1 MTIGQ
6 RLIIVF
12 VTAALLAGRLA
23 CAAQGCTGIVG
34 FDKYLEHARG
44 LVVGDMHGTVEAP
57 AFVTA
62 LVCTLSHSGHPVV
75 LGLEYPSQEQHY
87 LERFLSSKSDSASQE
102 LLATP
107 FWSRRSQD
115 GRTSQAM
122 LALLMSAQSEIRAG
136 RHIRVLAFDANP
148 VTGLSGTAAFDAR
161 DAGMAED
168 LRHKLAGLTE
178 GEMPIILAGNVHARK
193 VKGLKTENV
202 PGMENAEPLGYLIRD
217 LGFLDLNIDFHGG
230 SLWTCMPPTGCAAHD
245 IGERGLP
252 TDTFSIAPSTDA
264 AYDLLYSVGVLT
276 ASPPAAA
283 KWGSAR

>member
-1 MTIGQ
+1 M
-6 RLIIVF
+6 
-12 VTAALLAGRLA
+12 
-23 CAAQGCTGIVG
+23 
-34 FDKYLEHARG
+34 
-44 LVVGDMHGTVEAP
+44 
-57 AFVTA
+57 
-62 LVCTLSHSGHPVV
+62 
-75 LGLEYPSQEQHY
+75 LGLEYPSQEQHF
-87 LERFLSSKSDSASQE
+87 LERFLGSKSDSASQE

-107 FWSRRSQD
+107 FWSRPSQD

-122 LALLMSAQSEIRAG
+122 LALLTSMRSEIRAG

-168 LRHKLAGLTE
+168 LRHKLAGLAE
-178 GEMPIILAGNVHARK
+178 GEIAIIFAGNVHARK
-193 VKGLKTENV
+193 VKGLKTENA

-230 SLWTCMPPTGCAAHD
+230 SLWTCMPPTGCAAHE

-276 ASPPAAA
+276 ASPPAAV
-283 KWGSAR
+283 KW